1 MENTNQTT
9 PPQNQPVQNPVP
21 HAKRNFPA
29 IIVILLLFLLIA
41 FGAYYLGL
49 KNSEINKNLSTKPT
63 NAVITETPIVSIT
76 QKTASPTAEPTISP
90 NSNLFSSDKLGISFL
105 YAKLGETGNN
115 STKVNVREIGN
126 KVYVY
131 VNNIANAKPESGQ
144 YVEVFQKNPT
154 DSLEQAIKKQFL
166 SGISENDCFIRISTD
181 KNLPSNF
188 TKATIGY
195 PLPTNTNEQ
204 PAFYYGEKCPENYR
218 ESNGISYF
226 LADKNNPN
234 KFLYFSI
241 GQYGIGAETSNN
253 STMWQDTIKFLN

>member
-1 MENTNQTT
+1 MENTTQTT
-9 PPQNQPVQNPVP
+9 PAQNPVP
-21 HAKRNFPA
+21 HTKRNFPV
-29 IIVILLLFLLIA
+29 IIVVLLSFLVIA

-49 KNSEINKNLSTKPT
+49 KNSEINKNLSAKPT
-63 NAVITETPIVSIT
+63 NTAITETPIPSIT
-76 QKTASPTAEPTISP
+76 QKTASTTAEPTISH

-105 YAKLGETGNN
+105 YAKLAAVGSNA
-115 STKVNVREIGN
+115 SKVNVHEIGN
-126 KVYVY
+126 RVYVY
-131 VNNIANAKPESGQ
+131 VSSIGNEKPESGQ

-166 SGISENDCFIRISTD
+166 SGISENDCFVRISTD

-195 PLPTNTNEQ
+195 PVPTNTNEQ
-204 PAFYYGEKCPENYR
+204 PYWAFGEKCPENYR

-226 LADKNNPN
+226 LADKNNPH

-241 GQYGIGAETSNN
+241 GQYGISAETGNDN
-253 STMWQDTIKFLN
+253 TMWQDTIKFLN